1 MRPAPTT
8 IDHFVD
14 TGHTTIAVRDTGG
27 DHPPL
32 ILLHGAGGNLAWLSV
47 LTRHLADRHRV
58 VTVDLPG
65 HGHSGELPAWD
76 WDAVLDGLDAV
87 VDTLG
92 LTDPA
97 VAGSSL
103 GGMIATL
110 WATRHPTCPGVVS
123 LDGNP
128 APTRPEQL
136 TGLAPADAAA
146 ELDRLHAAFTAMTEA
161 MARPVPPDQL
171 APIRQAQ
178 LAGLTRHGGTAA
190 DWTEAVTRNET
201 AVAGD
206 TWLRPLPA
214 TLATLRPAMDS
225 LDLPTVH
232 RAARC
237 PLLLVLATVDLP
249 EQQPYAAL
257 YAAYRRWQIDTSRAV
272 AADNPLVRV
281 QPLDGA
287 SHAMIAEDPAGVAD
301 LVAGFVTR

>member
-1 MRPAPTT
+1 MPSAPTT
-8 IDHFVD
+8 IDHTVD

-32 ILLHGAGGNLAWLSV
+32 LLLHGAGGNLAWLSV
-47 LTRHLADRHRV
+47 LARHLADRHRV

-76 WDAVLDGLDAV
+76 WDTVLDGLDTI

-103 GGMIATL
+103 GGMIAAL
-110 WATRHPTCPGVVS
+110 WATRHPSCPGAIS

-128 APTRPEQL
+128 APTRPDQL
-136 TGLAPADAAA
+136 TGLDPAHAAA
-146 ELDRLHAAFTAMTEA
+146 ELDRLHAAFTAMAEA
-161 MARPVPPDQL
+161 MARPVPTDQL
-171 APIRQAQ
+171 ATIRQAQ
-178 LAGLTRHGGTAA
+178 LAGLTRYGGTEA

-201 AVAGD
+201 TVAGE

-214 TLATLRPAMDS
+214 TLAALRPAMDS
-225 LDLPTVH
+225 LDLPGVH

-237 PLLLVLATVDLP
+237 PLLIVLATADLP
-249 EQQPYAAL
+249 EQLPYAEL
-257 YAAYRRWQIDTSRAV
+257 YAAYRRWQVETSRAV

-287 SHAMIAEDPAGVAD
+287 SHAMVAEDPAGIAD
-301 LVAGFVTR
+301 LIADFVIR